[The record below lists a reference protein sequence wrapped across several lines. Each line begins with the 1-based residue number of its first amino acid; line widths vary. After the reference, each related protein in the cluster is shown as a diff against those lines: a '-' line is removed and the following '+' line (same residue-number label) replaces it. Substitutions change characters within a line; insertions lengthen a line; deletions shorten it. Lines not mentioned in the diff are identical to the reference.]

1 MANNRAQLLITA
13 VDQTRGAFDSIR
25 RNLGDLGNAARS
37 INGVLST
44 LGLAVSAAGLGAL
57 VKSSLDSADAL
68 AKLSQRVGIS
78 VESLSTLIP
87 VAELSGVSA
96 EKFEGG
102 IRKLAVRMLEAA
114 TDTDDAVRS
123 FAAVGVAF
131 ANQDG
136 TLRATDEVLLDLA
149 DKFQTLPDGA
159 EKTAIAVEL
168 FGKSGADL
176 IPFLNQGREGVTA
189 LAGEMEAL
197 GLQLGGDTAR
207 RAEVFNDSLSKIRFA
222 VTAIGNRIIEAFL
235 PAMNRMA
242 QGLVESAKQ
251 GGTLRAVLDGI
262 LLVLK
267 TLALGAATVG
277 KAFVALGEAIGGSL
291 AAATAALSG
300 DVGSAKAILS
310 DLKGN
315 LTDQLDSLADFRNSL
330 FDPQAPTV
338 VEVQAPTLVVPTGII
353 EELSPDD
360 RSAERIASARL
371 AQANTEADAEL
382 KLLKAALAE
391 QQKVLESGF
400 KDRLLSIGA
409 YYTEKT
415 AIETQALDAE
425 INRLRLKQ
433 AQQQEIA
440 NSAVNESD
448 RIKATSALEKIEA
461 DLTLLNQ
468 RRARVQQ
475 TNARASAQAEREL
488 SDALLKARQEL
499 QQITGETT
507 TADRQAAIARN
518 FQDLRNRLLVEGDTA
533 GVELVDRLINV
544 KAAQSNLAA
553 VEAEWRLVSERL
565 RNAQDAISIQQQSGL
580 LTERQARQQ
589 IVELQRQSAAEM
601 EQILPAMQAAAQAIG
616 PEAVVRVQAWRN
628 ELERTRLTVDE
639 LAPLWNRIGES
650 FGSALNG
657 MITGAQTWRAA
668 LAGIFQQVA
677 NAFLQQLVIQPFQQW
692 VAMQARMLAV
702 KLGFLQQEQ
711 AIDVAASGAKV
722 AQKSA
727 ETTAVV
733 SMDAAKA
740 GAGAAASQAS
750 IPFVGP
756 ALAVAAMVAMVA
768 AVMALLG
775 NVKKFA
781 AGGLVTGP
789 GTATSDSI
797 PARLSAGEYV
807 LNAAAVKRVGVE
819 FLHSINGFSQGPRV
833 SGAALAFATGGLVPA
848 ASAVPPQS
856 DNTNAN
862 QAGGQGVRIVNV
874 VDPEMAAD
882 YLNSSS
888 GEKTI
893 LNILQRNAGA
903 VRQVLS

>member
-1 MANNRAQLLITA
+1 
-13 VDQTRGAFDSIR
+13 
-25 RNLGDLGNAARS
+25 
-37 INGVLST
+37 
-44 LGLAVSAAGLGAL
+44 
-57 VKSSLDSADAL
+57 
-68 AKLSQRVGIS
+68 
-78 VESLSTLIP
+78 
-87 VAELSGVSA
+87 
-96 EKFEGG
+96 
-102 IRKLAVRMLEAA
+102 
-114 TDTDDAVRS
+114 
-123 FAAVGVAF
+123 
-131 ANQDG
+131 
-136 TLRATDEVLLDLA
+136 
-149 DKFQTLPDGA
+149 
-159 EKTAIAVEL
+159 
-168 FGKSGADL
+168 
-176 IPFLNQGREGVTA
+176 
-189 LAGEMEAL
+189 
-197 GLQLGGDTAR
+197 
-207 RAEVFNDSLSKIRFA
+207 
-222 VTAIGNRIIEAFL
+222 
-235 PAMNRMA
+235 MNRMA

-291 AAATAALSG
+291 AAATAVLSG
-300 DVGSAKAILS
+300 DVSSAKAILA

-315 LTDQLDSLADFRNSL
+315 LTEQLDELADFRNSL
-330 FDPQAPTV
+330 FDPQSPTV

-353 EELSPDD
+353 DELSPDD

-371 AQANTEADAEL
+371 ALANTEADAEL

-400 KDRLLSIGA
+400 KDRLVSIGD

-425 INRLRLKQ
+425 ISRLRLKQ
-433 AQQQEIA
+433 AEQQEIA

-448 RIKATSALEKIEA
+448 RIKATAALEKVEA
-461 DLTLLNQ
+461 ELTLLNQ

-488 SDALLKARQEL
+488 GDALLKARQEL
-499 QQITGETT
+499 QQITGE
-507 TADRQAAIARN
+507 ASSVDRQAAIARS
-518 FQDLRNRLLVEGDTA
+518 FQDLRDRLLVEGDVA

-544 KAAQSNLAA
+544 KAAQTNLAA
-553 VEAEWRLVSERL
+553 VETEWRLVAERL
-565 RNAQDAISIQQQSGL
+565 RNTQDAISIQQQSGL

-601 EQILPAMQAAAQAIG
+601 EQLLPAMQEAAQAIG

-628 ELERTRLTVDE
+628 ELQRTRLTVDE

-677 NAFLQQLVIQPFQQW
+677 DAFLQQLVIQPFQQW

-702 KLGFLQQEQ
+702 KLGFVQQEQ

-789 GTATSDSI
+789 GSATSDSI

-848 ASAVPPQS
+848 AVAVPMQR
-856 DNTNAN
+856 DNPNAN
-862 QAGGQGVRIVNV
+862 QGPNQGAGQGVRIVNV